1 MEDDDI
7 KKKIKRSSFI
17 KKIKEKAI
25 VTKTS
30 TKTF

>member
-1 MEDDDI
+1 MKDGII
-7 KKKIKRSSFI
+7 KEKIKRSSFI

>member
-1 MEDDDI
+1 MEDDNI
-7 KKKIKRSSFI
+7 KEKIKRSSFI
-17 KKIKEKAI
+17 KKIEEKAI